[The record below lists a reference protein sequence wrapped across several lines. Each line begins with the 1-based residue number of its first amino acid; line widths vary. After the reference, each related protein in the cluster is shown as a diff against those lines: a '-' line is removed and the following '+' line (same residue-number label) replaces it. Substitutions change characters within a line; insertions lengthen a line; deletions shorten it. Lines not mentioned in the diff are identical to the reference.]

1 LTSIVA
7 GKEPGHMMREVISV
21 VFLACNVVA
30 PVIAGPMYEVSHHL
44 PYLVGALLMLVAL
57 FASKRSAKTEEA
69 WLPRP

>member
-30 PVIAGPMYEVSHHL
+30 PVIAGPVYEVSHHL
-44 PYLVGALLMLVAL
+44 PYLVGALLML